1 MMLKRT
7 VILLSINLAVFC
19 VCAEILGLVVYY
31 YQHGWLFYANPYR
44 QTYEVISDQ
53 ARGQAF
59 TNIGLS
65 PYFGPIHRAGS
76 ALDIPAALRETPASP
91 SRVEANNFGFASPH
105 AYPFARTGGDQLVVG
120 IFGGSVAAW
129 FCQVG
134 VSRLEATLK
143 QNPFFARRTLVPL
156 CFSHEGYKQPQQ
168 LLTLAYFLSVG
179 QQFDLVINIDGFNEV
194 ALSPLNEQHGWD
206 ISMPSVMH
214 LDPLINLVNQ
224 STLTSE
230 KLDSLA
236 AIGRDKRRLNALA
249 ARLNRNRFAS
259 IDFVLGRYY
268 AFVERRYREELVR
281 FDQLPSNPPQQSVIH
296 VAPPVRD
303 RRGTNVY
310 EDIAREWIASS
321 LLMKQLLTA
330 RGVPY
335 FHVLQPNQYYS
346 TRTFSAAEAKVAF
359 NAGSPFKE
367 GAARGYPFLEMALQS
382 SGGAPDVLNAV
393 HVFDA
398 ERAAVYIDDCCHYT
412 LVGNQRLADFI
423 AKSILASTGPWTGE
437 VRLKVDTTDRP

>member
-1 MMLKRT
+1 MTLKRT

-19 VCAEILGLVVYY
+19 ACAEILGLIVYY

-44 QTYEVISDQ
+44 QKYELISDD
-53 ARGQAF
+53 ARGQAL
-59 TNIGLS
+59 TDIGLS

-76 ALDIPAALRETPASP
+76 ALDIPVALRETPASP

-105 AYPFARTGGDQLVVG
+105 AYPFARTGDDQFVVG

-134 VSRLEATLK
+134 VSRLEAGLK
-143 QNPFFARRTLVPL
+143 QNAFFSKRELVPL

-168 LLTLAYFLSVG
+168 LLTLVYFLSIG
-179 QQFDLVINIDGFNEV
+179 QTFDLVINIDGFNEV
-194 ALSPLNEQHGWD
+194 ALSRLNDQRGWD

-224 STLTSE
+224 STLTPD

-236 AIGRDKRRLNALA
+236 EIRRDKQHLNALA
-249 ARLNRNRFAS
+249 ERLNRNRFAS
-259 IDFVLGRYY
+259 IDFVLGRYH
-268 AFVERRYREELVR
+268 AIVEQRYREELVR
-281 FDQLPSNPPQQSVIH
+281 FSQLPSNPPEQSVIH
-296 VAPPVRD
+296 VAPRVND
-303 RRGTNVY
+303 RRGAIVY
-310 EDIAREWIASS
+310 EDIAREWSTSS
-321 LLMKQLLTA
+321 RLMQQLLAA

-335 FHVLQPNQYYS
+335 VHVLQPNQYYS
-346 TRTFSAAEAKVAF
+346 TRTFSPAEAQVAF

-382 SGGAPDVLNAV
+382 GGGAPDVLNAV
-393 HVFDA
+393 HIFDD
-398 ERAAVYIDDCCHYT
+398 EHAAVYIDDCCHYT

-423 AKSILASTGPWTGE
+423 AKAILTSPGVWTGE
-437 VRLKVDTTDRP
+437 VRLKADPTDRR